1 MSDALVAA
9 ALLSALLHAGWNAA
23 VKASGKPAQAMTAQM
38 LVSGVLALPGL
49 WFSGWPAAP
58 AWPWL
63 AAATLLNVAA
73 VLALLRAY
81 ELGDFGMVYPMAR
94 ASSVLVVVPLAA
106 ATAAEWPRPLGLLG
120 IVLVSAG
127 VALLALARPGH
138 AAMSRRALAWTLAA
152 GALIACYVVCDAQGA
167 RAANS
172 ALAYGFALM
181 VTNAAAMAW
190 VRRRDGPPLR
200 ALAETGA
207 LALPLALASVL
218 SYLLILWVW
227 MHAPIAMGAAL
238 RDTSAVFAM
247 LIAAVVLKERIR
259 LHGALAIALAF
270 AGALLL
276 RLG

>member
-1 MSDALVAA
+1 MSDWLVAA
-9 ALLSALLHAGWNAA
+9 ALLSALLHAAWNAA
-23 VKASGKPAQAMTAQM
+23 VKASPRPAQAMTAQM

-106 ATAAEWPRPLGLLG
+106 AAAAEWPRPLGLLG
-120 IVLVSAG
+120 VVFVSAG
-127 VALLALARPGH
+127 VALLALARPAH
-138 AAMSRRALAWTLAA
+138 ASMSRRALAWTLAA
-152 GALIACYVVCDAQGA
+152 GALIAGYVVCDAQGA
-167 RAANS
+167 RAAGS
-172 ALAYGFALM
+172 AASYGFALM
-181 VTNAAAMAW
+181 VTNALGIGF
-190 VRRRDGPPLR
+190 VRRRDGSPR
-200 ALAETGA
+200 HALVQTGV

-259 LHGALAIALAF
+259 PQGVLAIALAL